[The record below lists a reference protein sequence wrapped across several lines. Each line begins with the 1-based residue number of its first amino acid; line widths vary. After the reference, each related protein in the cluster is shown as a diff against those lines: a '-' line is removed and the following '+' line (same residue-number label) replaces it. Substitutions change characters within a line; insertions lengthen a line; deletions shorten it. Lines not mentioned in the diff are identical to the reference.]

1 MSSSNIGGRKNR
13 NIRDHLFVINAI
25 LQDAAKDKTETIDIG
40 IYDVMKCFDKMW
52 AKETANDIF
61 EAGIKD
67 DQFVLIA
74 NSNKVCQVAIKT
86 PWGSLTQR
94 KEYNDIEMQ
103 GTVLTPIKCAVQIDT
118 LGKEVLKDDSD
129 KLYKYKG
136 FVRIPPMA
144 LIDDILTVTPCGID
158 SILMNAAVQSKV
170 NNKRLELGHKKCFKM
185 HVGNEASKCP
195 TLKIHSEEM
204 LTSSSEKYLGDIIT
218 NDGKIEENLKA
229 RNSKGIGIKN

>member
-1 MSSSNIGGRKNR
+1 M
-13 NIRDHLFVINAI
+13 LFS
-25 LQDAAKDKTETIDIG
+25 
-40 IYDVMKCFDKMW
+40 KMQP
-52 AKETANDIF
+52 K
-61 EAGIKD
+61 IK
-67 DQFVLIA
+67 Q
-74 NSNKVCQVAIKT
+74 
-86 PWGSLTQR
+86 
-94 KEYNDIEMQ
+94 
-103 GTVLTPIKCAVQIDT
+103 
-118 LGKEVLKDDSD
+118 
-129 KLYKYKG
+129 
-136 FVRIPPMA
+136 RIPPMA

-229 RNSKGIGIKN
+229 RNSKGIGIKIKYLALSKKYLLVSLFLKQLWYSETLSS